1 MTRYKLKQVQKT
13 DEIEQ
18 RLRQNV
24 KQQLKQPTSKRA
36 VHIPILTIIV
46 STALIFLLFQ
56 LLSTNETQHRT
67 ANMERF
73 MHVFQEVKGEGVT
86 YNQSYMNYDQ
96 QHIRTLRYY
105 KEVPYSEFLQGN
117 NVTGMVLPK
126 PFKEKEGNVIAVNDG
141 FLTELQLH
149 FEHED
154 EFINISMA
162 KTYMSPIDYAT
173 LAENPVDAYGTA
185 IELERLNADAT
196 LVKKFLQGG
205 GGLVYKY
212 YAYDQDNNRVHLV
225 ATTANEFYTILDGFI
240 YYIGFSQNSSLTK
253 EQMTDFAKDFIL
265 NNELKTLNFE
275 EVTYKSTWLTRGG
288 KAMLVCFVVAVMSF
302 ALFVPLLRA
311 RSQKVQKISW
321 SLIWIFLHAPILTWL
336 ISFSVGTLYRDGF
349 AAIGMLF
356 IAYPALFV
364 IGLLIIWLVKS
375 RVKWLVVL
383 HVLTFIFAVIVSI
396 WNGYYIEY

>member
-96 QHIRTLRYY
+96 QHIRTLSYY

-275 EVTYKSTWLTRGG
+275 EVTYESTWLTRGG

>member
-117 NVTGMVLPK
+117 NVAGVVLPK

>member
-117 NVTGMVLPK
+117 NVAGVVLPK

-212 YAYDQDNNRVHLV
+212 YAYDQANNRVHLV

-275 EVTYKSTWLTRGG
+275 EVTYESTWLTRGG
-288 KAMLVCFVVAVMSF
+288 KAMLVCFVIAVMSF

>member
-117 NVTGMVLPK
+117 NVAGVVLPK

-149 FEHED
+149 FEHEA

-240 YYIGFSQNSSLTK
+240 YYIGFSENSSLTK